1 MSELKSLRRCS
12 HQLPCVRYLNRLDLQ
27 PYHSKAAETDLVCP
41 NLCYADQGKCQSFLF
56 HDGECHLYDYKFEE
70 IEGERDTVAIKGTCE
85 EVEASG
91 VTSEFVSRTDRDA
104 ILSIFYEP
112 NCLR

>member
-1 MSELKSLRRCS
+1 VSRGSR
-12 HQLPCVRYLNRLDLQ
+12 
-27 PYHSKAAETDLVCP
+27 
-41 NLCYADQGKCQSFLF
+41 KCQSFLF
-56 HDGECHLYDYKFEE
+56 HDGECHLYDYKFGE
-70 IEGERDTVAIKGTCE
+70 IKGEGDTVAIKGTCE